1 MPEKE
6 YIEREAIKKAFA
18 EEIRTN
24 YLDDYAKGFQA
35 ALLAV
40 MSIPTAD
47 VAPVRHGHWIAEV
60 NWTLGDYYY
69 TCSICR
75 EDFYMIVGTPIDNN
89 YKYCPHCGARMDEKE
104 RDEND

>member
-1 MPEKE
+1 MSEK
-6 YIEREAIKKAFA
+6 YIKASDCEKYFY
-18 EEIRTN
+18 EH
-24 YLDDYAKGFQA
+24 LDDVHIAGA
-35 ALLAV
+35 MNAIDEMPA
-40 MSIPTAD
+40 AD

>member
-1 MPEKE
+1 MSEK
-6 YIEREAIKKAFA
+6 YIKASDCEKYFY
-18 EEIRTN
+18 EH
-24 YLDDYAKGFQA
+24 LDDVHIAGA
-35 ALLAV
+35 MNAIDEMPA
-40 MSIPTAD
+40 AD

-104 RDEND
+104 RDENG